1 MPHRRRHA
9 CQGVRVT
16 PSSEPV
22 APRRRVRASTVVV
35 GLLVLV
41 LVAVSTGWWWTSRA
55 AAGVDGVRLLP
66 SSLVCD
72 DGPVPFVLPEGDQ
85 GGPSS
90 GYLPAFVV
98 PLEKADRCMLT
109 MLVRNDGEHAVRV
122 HDLSSYLV
130 PEDES
135 SQLGLLVDRESLF
148 ETVRGRR
155 VAIDSTL
162 EPGDSHA
169 VHLPLRRAAE
179 PCRWG
184 DSTSW
189 TPLGTLDVS
198 RKGQHAMVRAEG
210 DIATDVTTDEFG
222 EFCS

>member
-1 MPHRRRHA
+1 VASRRR
-9 CQGVRVT
+9 
-16 PSSEPV
+16 PSP
-22 APRRRVRASTVVV
+22 STVAI
-35 GLLVLV
+35 GLLVLA
-41 LVAVSTGWWWTSRA
+41 LVAVSTGWWRTSRPEPE
-55 AAGVDGVRLLP
+55 VDGVRLLP

-72 DGPVPFVLPEGDQ
+72 DGRVPFVPAESDQYGDV
-85 GGPSS
+85 SKR
-90 GYLPAFVV
+90 LPAFVV
-98 PLEKADRCMLT
+98 PLERADRCQLT

-130 PEDES
+130 PEDEG
-135 SQLGLLVDRESLF
+135 SQLGLLVDRQSLF

-155 VAIDSTL
+155 VVIDSTL

-184 DSTSW
+184 ESTVW
-189 TPLGTLDVS
+189 MPLGTLDVS
-198 RKGQHAMVRAEG
+198 RKGQHETVRAEG
-210 DIATDVTTDEFG
+210 DIATEVTTDVFG

>member
-1 MPHRRRHA
+1 M
-9 CQGVRVT
+9 T
-16 PSSEPV
+16 PSPEL
-22 APRRRVRASTVVV
+22 APSPRRVRPSTVVV
-35 GLLVLV
+35 GLLVLA

-55 AAGVDGVRLLP
+55 EAEVEGVRLLP

-72 DGPVPFVLPEGDQ
+72 DGPVPFVRAEGDQ
-85 GGPSS
+85 VGPSS

-198 RKGQHAMVRAEG
+198 RKGQHETVRAEG
-210 DIATDVTTDEFG
+210 DIATEVTTARFRR
-222 EFCS
+222 FCS